1 MQAGPRYSAFGNDA
15 TSGQVVPQEPPGM
28 PERNKEPRQ
37 LRLIN
42 AGELDDGVENWDD
55 DIADESWESVMDNI
69 SRMIVRSGL
78 SPDYGLGVRR

>member
-1 MQAGPRYSAFGNDA
+1 
-15 TSGQVVPQEPPGM
+15 M

-69 SRMIVRSGL
+69 SRMIVRSGFRL
-78 SPDYGLGVRR
+78 ITASESGDEVD